1 MKKRSSLALDKEDEK
16 IIDLFTELGMPR
28 NLSKTLLYI
37 SQVDECRSA
46 EVEQGADLRQPEVSI
61 AMQELM
67 KRGWIHKR
75 NLKKEGKGRP
85 VHIYKCKKS
94 LNDIIKTFE
103 KEKLQE
109 IESIK
114 KDMTELKN
122 LVTK

>member
-1 MKKRSSLALDKEDEK
+1 
-16 IIDLFTELGMPR
+16 
-28 NLSKTLLYI
+28 
-37 SQVDECRSA
+37 
-46 EVEQGADLRQPEVSI
+46 
-61 AMQELM
+61 M